1 MLGEGGCY
9 PRYSPSGHVVYARA
23 GSLFAVPFDPQAQ
36 TVTGQPVKVL
46 DGVMMSRNSGVANF
60 DISANG
66 TLVYI
71 RGQADGGARTLHWV
85 DRAGKSETLPLPAR
99 SYLHPRMAPDG
110 RRLAI
115 EVEGS
120 SHDVYVYDFA
130 TGVLTNFTN
139 DGISHWP
146 IWSPEGTRIGYRS
159 GPMGRFRLFQRAADR
174 SGPPVR
180 VDTPGISSSTGSYGP
195 DGRAMVYTD
204 ITYRGPSKVMVTNLD
219 DPVRQ

>member
-23 GSLFAVPFDPQAQ
+23 GSLFAVSFDARSH
-36 TVTGQPVKVL
+36 TVTGQPIKLL

-71 RGQADGGARTLHWV
+71 LGQADGGARTLHWV
-85 DRAGKSETLPLPAR
+85 DRAGRSETLPLPPR
-99 SYLHPRMAPDG
+99 SYPQPRTAPDG

-120 SHDVYVYDFA
+120 SHDGFVYDVA
-130 TGVLTNFTN
+130 TGVLANFSN
-139 DGISHWP
+139 DGSSHWP
-146 IWSPEGTRIGYRS
+146 IWSPDGSRSGYR
-159 GPMGRFRLFQRAADR
+159 
-174 SGPPVR
+174 
-180 VDTPGISSSTGSYGP
+180 
-195 DGRAMVYTD
+195 
-204 ITYRGPSKVMVTNLD
+204 
-219 DPVRQ
+219 

>member
-23 GSLFAVPFDPQAQ
+23 GSLFAVPFDARSQ
-36 TVTGQPVKVL
+36 TVTGQPFKVL

-71 RGQADGGARTLHWV
+71 QGQADGGARTLHWV
-85 DRAGKSETLPLPAR
+85 DRSGKPEKLPLPSR
-99 SYLHPRMAPDG
+99 SYLHPRISPDG

-120 SHDVYVYDFA
+120 SHDVHVYDFS

-146 IWSPEGTRIGYRS
+146 IWSPEGSRIGQRS
-159 GPMGRFRLFQRAADR
+159 APMGRSRLFQTPAERSAA
-174 SGPPVR
+174 PVR
-180 VDTPGISSSTGSYGP
+180 VDTPGTASRTGSYGP
-195 DGRAMVYTD
+195 GGRAMVYTD
-204 ITYRGPSKVMVTNLD
+204 TAFGKPSKVMVTT
-219 DPVRQ
+219 